1 MEEGDMAKDSEERQL
16 SPGRISRHLVGQE
29 LGSNGRVPGELYV
42 GLAFT
47 D

>member
-16 SPGRISRHLVGQE
+16 GPQRTSRYLVEQE
-29 LGSNGRVPGELYV
+29 LGCDGLIPGKVYT